1 MKQASGITASTGAIL
16 SSLATING
24 CLPLGFADT
33 EVGGEEGLRVISGS
47 RGNRLGRKSVLILVA
62 LILFTPALTGQEQ
75 NVYPTLDA
83 QFEPLRAQFDHDS
96 GKVRLLILLD
106 PT

>member
-1 MKQASGITASTGAIL
+1 M
-16 SSLATING
+16 
-24 CLPLGFADT
+24 C
-33 EVGGEEGLRVISGS
+33 R
-47 RGNRLGRKSVLILVA
+47 RSVLILVA
-62 LILFTPALTGQEQ
+62 LLFTSALPGQEQQEQ

-83 QFEPLRAQFDHDS
+83 QFEPLSGQFDHDS